1 MRRPFNLLPIIEPQR
16 SRPFAWRAL
25 SLSLLVGLALALSSA
40 PGPGLAQSE
49 TAAPSNAATSQ
60 TAAPATSNESTGL
73 ERTGEPSEPAATVSP
88 QTIPTPVNLKLTAEQ
103 QALIE
108 RSTARIES
116 LSTRLDGIDQELLSE
131 NGLAEER
138 LVQLRSL
145 LRSESAN
152 LQALRDELTTNSA
165 PISLK
170 LADLAPTSSEGQSEE
185 EASLAK
191 LRGEVEALLA
201 PFLALVTQADT
212 LLMQMDRQLG
222 LIADQRRDLFLAN
235 IFTPTP
241 AVYSAAFWLT
251 VPDLISGLVQS
262 TSSLVSFRL
271 KAIATQLA
279 KPGVATSLLVYL
291 VFLLAVLA
299 LPFALLRRYGQRRGW
314 IADGSVAGRLAIVE
328 RGIAQLW
335 PPLWLMLSA
344 GGFVLLFHVELNL
357 VSSFSWLVTSLVGCL
372 AACLLV
378 ARLPQWLDQV
388 SARPAAGAFLAD
400 ANAPLPPQAPQAGTP
415 KQDSRIQESLVL
427 VAVTALVSLQFVLQG
442 LIDIFDKPVES
453 EWLTALVF
461 APLQML
467 GLFWLMRLP
476 RYRRLFLRFFPWIF
490 GAWPLR
496 WALRNS
502 PWLALAGLILG
513 FIAMVGFVL
522 PRLWIVLMVFM
533 VAAALR
539 LSLYL
544 WLDSS
549 SETVAP
555 QSASSESPP
564 PPEGQESASDIQRFW
579 LVLAVNTLLLALG
592 LPLVLMLM
600 GYDAWALWSWL
611 DRLAQPISVGS
622 LNLSPFN
629 LILGGVLFGLSWMAV
644 RYIKVVMAEQVL
656 PRTNLMADVRHSL
669 VTLLGYVGFTIA
681 GLVGLGV
688 AGLDLSRFALI
699 AGALS
704 VGIGFG
710 LQAIV
715 SNFVSGLILLFERP
729 VKLGDWVVLASGEGI
744 VKRISI
750 RATEIET
757 FDGRA
762 IMVPNSELISSPVAN
777 WTHRSHKGRVMVTVG
792 VAYESDPKQVEALL
806 YQVANDNPLVL
817 RAPAPM
823 VYLANFGDSS
833 LDFQLRV
840 HIADIFNVLT
850 VSHQLR
856 LAIFEAFQQHD
867 ISIPFPQQ
875 ELRIKTETDGIQF
888 ASPVL
893 QVDVKPE
900 PPRDA

>member
-1 MRRPFNLLPIIEPQR
+1 MPCLIHPLRLTALMPLCLRSWRRR
-16 SRPFAWRAL
+16 SGLGVALVFIAW
-25 SLSLLVGLALALSSA
+25 SLLAAPLLSQE
-40 PGPGLAQSE
+40 QSE
-49 TAAPSNAATSQ
+49 GQTSPAASEITSQ
-60 TAAPATSNESTGL
+60 AAGETPASANGNAISTSTATPPATPPATG
-73 ERTGEPSEPAATVSP
+73 VS
-88 QTIPTPVNLKLTAEQ
+88 LKLTAEQ
-103 QALIE
+103 QALLE
-108 RSTARIES
+108 RGVARIEG
-116 LSTRLDGIDQELLSE
+116 LSARLDGIDQELLSE
-131 NGLAEER
+131 NGLPEER

-145 LRSESAN
+145 LRSERSA
-152 LQALRDELTTNSA
+152 LEELHAELTSSSA
-165 PISLK
+165 PISVK
-170 LADLAPTSSEGQSEE
+170 LADLNANDDETSNQEDAGL
-185 EASLAK
+185 AS
-191 LRGEVEALLA
+191 LRGEIEALLA
-201 PFLALVTQADT
+201 PFLTLTTQADT

-241 AVYSAAFWLT
+241 AVYSASFWKT
-251 VPDLISGLVQS
+251 VPELVSGLAQS
-262 TSSLVSFRL
+262 TSSLIAFRL
-271 KAIATQLA
+271 KAISTQMA
-279 KPGVATSLLVYL
+279 KPGVATSLLVYVL
-291 VFLLAVLA
+291 FSLALLA
-299 LPFALLRRYGQRRGW
+299 LPLALLHRYAQRRQHKNKG
-314 IADGSVAGRLAIVE
+314 GQAGRLAIVE
-328 RGIAQLW
+328 QGLSQIW
-335 PPLWLMLSA
+335 PPLWLLLSA
-344 GGFVLLFHVELNL
+344 WGFVLLFQVQLNL
-357 VSSFSWLVTSLVGCL
+357 VSSFSWLLTSLAGTL
-372 AACLLV
+372 SACLLV
-378 ARLPQWLDQV
+378 ARLPQWLDQLSALPAAAGFLTRADTATPAQSTAYGAASPQ
-388 SARPAAGAFLAD
+388 SARIE
-400 ANAPLPPQAPQAGTP
+400 PL
-415 KQDSRIQESLVL
+415 LL
-427 VAVTALVSLQFVLQG
+427 VALTLLVSLQFLLQG

-453 EWLTALVF
+453 EWLVALVF
-461 APLQML
+461 APML
-467 GLFWLMRLP
+467 MMGLFWLLRLE
-476 RYRRLFLRFFPWIF
+476 RYRRLYLQFFPWIF

-496 WALRNS
+496 WTLRNS

-522 PRLWIVLMVFM
+522 PRLWIVLMVFLL
-533 VAAALR
+533 AAGLR

-544 WLDSS
+544 WLDSTAEQQAERQS
-549 SETVAP
+549 DLSE
-555 QSASSESPP
+555 ASPVL
-564 PPEGQESASDIQRFW
+564 EGQESASDIQRFW

-592 LPLVLMLM
+592 LPLVLMLL
-600 GYDAWALWSWL
+600 GYDAWALLAWL
-611 DRLAQPISVGS
+611 DRIAQPIAVGS

-629 LILGGVLFGLSWMAV
+629 LILGAALFGLAWMAV
-644 RYIKVVMAEQVL
+644 RYVKVIMAEQVL

-792 VAYESDPKQVEALL
+792 VAYESDPKVVEALL

-823 VYLANFGDSS
+823 VYLADFGASS

-856 LAIFEAFQQHD
+856 LAIFEAFQQND

-875 ELRIKTETDGIQF
+875 ELRIKTETDAIQF
-888 ASPVL
+888 ASPVM
-893 QVDVKPE
+893 QVDVKPD